1 MYNEVCS
8 VMRSREHSP
17 RIFIAAAAAGEFL
30 IGEALLQ
37 LPSAWPEVLSRI
49 LAERR
54 TAYV

>member
-1 MYNEVCS
+1 MYNEVCT

-30 IGEALLQ
+30 IGEAL
-37 LPSAWPEVLSRI
+37 PSDWPEVLSRI